1 MAARWLERH
10 HTDAFTNLAMAN
22 KASDL
27 FAVVADLFGLAGGTP
42 EALSKGAADFH
53 IALANMLAQAIV
65 AGAQRHN
72 TRQVVLGGGCFVNQ
86 TLRHLLEARLQQNG
100 MTTLAP
106 RSTDLGDAGL
116 ALGQAWIAAFSLEK

>member
-1 MAARWLERH
+1 
-10 HTDAFTNLAMAN
+10 MAN

-42 EALSKGAADFH
+42 EALGKGAAHFH
-53 IALANMLAQAIV
+53 IALANTLAQAIT

-86 TLRHLLEARLQQNG
+86 TLRHLLEAQLQQNG
-100 MTTLAP
+100 MTILAP